1 LETVAVPSS
10 SDPYTTLGV
19 GPGASDAEL
28 RAAYRRLVQLHHP
41 DHNGGSPESARRFE
55 EVQEAYAHVR
65 ELRRR
70 GDAAGAPRPGAA
82 RSTGQ
87 RRDPSSSGRPGG
99 ASPPPR
105 ADPDLESRLA
115 EMERDL
121 RAARAARDQA
131 LREAREAARQ
141 AAQSGGEAR
150 PSDEELGYV
159 TTDDS
164 FSKILAD
171 AAAGLSEHL
180 ADARLEH
187 LADARLEHLADAVRE
202 KPVTKRVADLIDE
215 LGARLTGEHHKP

>member
-1 LETVAVPSS
+1 MSSS

-41 DHNGGSPESARRFE
+41 DHNGGSPESERRFE

-82 RSTGQ
+82 RSTSA
-87 RRDPSSSGRPGG
+87 RPHASSSPRPG
-99 ASPPPR
+99 ATSPPPR

-115 EMERDL
+115 EMEREL
-121 RAARAARDQA
+121 RAARAARDRA

-141 AAQSGGEAR
+141 AEQSGGPQR
-150 PSDEELGYV
+150 PSDEDLGYV

-180 ADARLEH
+180 ADARLDH
-187 LADARLEHLADAVRE
+187 PADSARE
-202 KPVTKRVADLIDE
+202 KPITKRVADLIDE
-215 LGARLTGEHHKP
+215 LGSRLTGEHHKP